1 VIKFQCEHCQGV
13 VATEYD
19 DEMVLCGHCETAC
32 RVPQEFGP
40 GIVIDDFA
48 LLKLAGQG
56 GMGDVYLAHQ
66 FSLDRTVALKILKEQ
81 FAQDVKFMEEFVRE
95 ARSVASLNHPNIIQ
109 AYKVGE
115 DCGYFFFA
123 MEFVEG
129 RTLADIMKDDG
140 VLDQAIGIE
149 VAIEMAKALGY
160 AWDQC
165 KLVHRDIKPENIMV
179 TNDGTSKLMDMGL
192 SRKAEDTVD
201 DSDIISGTPQYIS
214 PEQIVGNEMDIRG
227 DFYSLGATMYHLLT
241 GRFVFEGSLDQMIH
255 KHVSELPEPARKI
268 NPSITKELSK
278 ILSKLLG
285 KLPEDRYQ
293 TAKEL
298 EKDLVNAQ
306 KALDGGGN
314 TNKKKKLF
322 KVSSVPDNPASTGR
336 NPALKTDK
344 NKAARRGI
352 TQSISKTGRIKPGST
367 NRNRGITQNISKT
380 SRNKPAGKPGSTG
393 RNRSI
398 NTGKHPAAVTTT
410 TSNIRKRNRGD
421 RAPAK
426 EEKSKTSLI
435 IGIAVGALIL
445 LIIIIAIASGGGDDK
460 ETSGEGSSTTTTTTS
475 TKDNSAEVKTET
487 KKAQPEKSAEEKAIL
502 ADPKTLKAIKGFKGV
517 RGLKY
522 KYYEHD
528 FNSVKDIAKQKP
540 KKEGNYPMFS
550 LDIKQKRDKFAFI
563 YEGYVVLPKTT
574 TYKVYLGSDDGSRL
588 FIGGQEM
595 VDHDGSHSYS
605 EKSTTFKA
613 EKGTH
618 KFKLEYFQKGSN
630 MGLDVELEFEGY
642 KKDTIPRRWFYR
654 DP

>member
-1 VIKFQCEHCQGV
+1 M
-13 VATEYD
+13 ATEFD

-48 LLKLAGQG
+48 LVKLAGQG

-81 FAQDVKFMEEFVRE
+81 FARDVKFMEEFVRE

-140 VLDQAIGIE
+140 VLDPAIGIE

-201 DSDIISGTPQYIS
+201 DSDVISGTPQYIS

-227 DFYSLGATMYHLLT
+227 DFYSLGATLYHLLT

-255 KHVSELPEPARKI
+255 KHVSELPEPARKV
-268 NPSITKELSK
+268 NPNISKELSK
-278 ILSKLLG
+278 ILTKLLG

-306 KALDGGGN
+306 RALEGGGN

-322 KVSSVPDNPASTGR
+322 KVSAVPDNPASTGR

-344 NKAARRGI
+344 NKAVRRGM
-352 TQSISKTGRIKPGST
+352 TQSISKTGRNKPGAT
-367 NRNRGITQNISKT
+367 GRNRGMTQSLSK
-380 SRNKPAGKPGSTG
+380 SSKPGSTG
-393 RNRSI
+393 RNKSI

-410 TSNIRKRNRGD
+410 TGNIRKRSKGD

-426 EEKSKTSLI
+426 EEKNKTPMI

-445 LIIIIAIASGGGDDK
+445 LIIIIVAVSGGDDK
-460 ETSGEGSSTTTTTTS
+460 KDNKDTSSASTDKGSSQTSSTT
-475 TKDNSAEVKTET
+475 VKSNEP
-487 KKAQPEKSAEEKAIL
+487 QLSDEEKAIL
-502 ADPKTLKAIKGFKGV
+502 ADSSTLKAIKGFKGT

-522 KYYEHD
+522 KYYERD
-528 FNSVKDIAKQKP
+528 LSSVKDIYKHKP
-540 KKEGNYPMFS
+540 RKEGNYPTFS
-550 LDIKQKRDKFAFI
+550 LDIKMRKDRFAFV
-563 YEGYVVLPKTT
+563 YEGYVMLPKTT

-588 FIGGQEM
+588 FLGGKEM
-595 VDHDGSHSYS
+595 INHDGKHGFE

-613 EKGTH
+613 EKGIH
-618 KFKLEYFQKGSN
+618 KFKLEYFQSTSN
-630 MGLDVELEFEGY
+630 MGLDVELEFPGFQ
-642 KKDTIPRRWFYR
+642 KDTIPRRWFWR
-654 DP
+654 E